1 MPMGRKPRTPA
12 QIQPDATPTPE
23 VNDEAA
29 NLIRSILKRSSKI
42 GAVTEFIPTG
52 ILPFDGIIGGV
63 PVGHITLIG
72 GLPGSGKTLF
82 CLRLA
87 ASHLQEGGTV
97 VYADTE
103 GSTTPQ
109 RLQTVGIPLDLVGKR
124 LFIEHYFMLEDC
136 LTDIKNLI
144 IELAETNKERKKYL
158 VILDSLSALLPTK
171 WEEAT
176 TGDKGLIADAPIG
189 AFAKTGSIFLAGL
202 PNLLLEANV
211 ALVITTHMR
220 ADIGAA
226 GRGAPFKM
234 FKFYALEHLSRLTI
248 QLHTPETFTPTFVT
262 TLEYEGN
269 EKEKILA
276 AKGTYHKVRIT
287 IKKAQV
293 FASPTAIPPNL
304 DISFFYPIVDIPQLS
319 LRAGDVD
326 NIYHVLTY
334 GVLTEVLYKEIKPG
348 IGTAFYLPIDDTK
361 VIRFGYLDAYKNE
374 KVRQLLLGEAARRVK
389 ERMGQLLTVQAK
401 GREIYKDEDEEDEDA
416 DEEITAVPSETIDE
430 DSDWDSEVED

>member
-1 MPMGRKPRTPA
+1 
-12 QIQPDATPTPE
+12 
-23 VNDEAA
+23 
-29 NLIRSILKRSSKI
+29 
-42 GAVTEFIPTG
+42 
-52 ILPFDGIIGGV
+52 
-63 PVGHITLIG
+63 
-72 GLPGSGKTLF
+72 
-82 CLRLA
+82 
-87 ASHLQEGGTV
+87 
-97 VYADTE
+97 
-103 GSTTPQ
+103 
-109 RLQTVGIPLDLVGKR
+109 
-124 LFIEHYFMLEDC
+124 

-211 ALVITTHMR
+211 ALVITTQMR

-269 EKEKILA
+269 EKEKILS

-326 NIYHVLTY
+326 NIYHTLTY

-361 VIRFGYLDAYKNE
+361 VIRFSYLDAYKNE